1 MSLAIVLFL
10 TAALFGFHLLSHVL
24 KDVTTPKGSLLFHS
38 VFAAAGLAVLIYHV
52 WDGERGYLVTS
63 LAFLIVAAIGGFV
76 MGYTDL
82 ILKKNPPKVLA
93 IIHPILA
100 VTGVV
105 FLILYAFGSK

>member
-10 TAALFGFHLLSHVL
+10 TAALFGFHLLKHVL
-24 KDVTTPKGSLLFHS
+24 RSTTTPKGSLLFHS
-38 VFAAAGLAVLIYHV
+38 IFAASGLAILIYHA
-52 WDGERGYLVTS
+52 WLGERGHLMSALIFLV
-63 LAFLIVAAIGGFV
+63 VAALGGFV

-82 ILKKNPPKVLA
+82 ILKKNPPKALA

-105 FLILYAFGSK
+105 FLLLYVYANK